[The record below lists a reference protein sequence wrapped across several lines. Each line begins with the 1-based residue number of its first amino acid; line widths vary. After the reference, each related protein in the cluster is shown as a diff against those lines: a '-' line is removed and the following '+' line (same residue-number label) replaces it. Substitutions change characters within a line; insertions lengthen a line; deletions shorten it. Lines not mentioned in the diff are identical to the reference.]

1 VNTLEYWANNA
12 NSSVFD
18 FAAYYKMDEAFDN
31 GNLNVLNDDMMWK
44 RNPYKAVTFVANH
57 DTDIINNKM
66 PAYAYILTHEGY
78 PTIFYRDY
86 EEWLNKER
94 LNNLIWIH
102 NNKATGTTSILYT
115 DNDEYIARR
124 NGYNGNPG
132 LVVYINNSSS
142 WQERWVE
149 TNWSSQQIKDFTGS
163 STWYPTTQGDKWVKI
178 QSPPNSYSIW
188 SLNQ

>member
-1 VNTLEYWANNA
+1 
-12 NSSVFD
+12 
-18 FAAYYKMDEAFDN
+18 
-31 GNLNVLNDDMMWK
+31 MWK
-44 RNPYKAVTFVANH
+44 RNPFKAVTFVANH
-57 DTDIINNKM
+57 DTDIIYNKM

-115 DNDEYIARR
+115 DNDEYIARS

-132 LVVYINNSSS
+132 LVVYINNSSTGRKDGFRRTGQVS
-142 WQERWVE
+142 RLKILQEVQAGILQLRR
-149 TNWSSQQIKDFTGS
+149 
-163 STWYPTTQGDKWVKI
+163 
-178 QSPPNSYSIW
+178 
-188 SLNQ
+188 